1 MSTNELVDDGEYHRE
16 TQIHAIAKMSTTQ
29 ILFNS
34 PALHSLK
41 RDQLVKLCKI
51 HSLKASGKN
60 KELIVRLQL
69 HAKTL
74 PPDDPLSIATRSD
87 NLDAKPAADSEDEA
101 SDHSRTGSASVSA
114 NDTLSRP
121 SEQWEVVMDTIAEV
135 DEETLRSK
143 RGASDRQ
150 VDEFGTTTS
159 KGQFTAQHRT

>member
-1 MSTNELVDDGEYHRE
+1 MST
-16 TQIHAIAKMSTTQ
+16 TTQ

-51 HSLKASGKN
+51 HSLKASGKK
-60 KELIVRLQL
+60 KELVGRLQL

-87 NLDAKPAADSEDEA
+87 NPDAKPAADSGDEE
-101 SDHSRTGSASVSA
+101 SDHSREGNASMSI
-114 NDTLSRP
+114 NNTPSRP

-135 DEETLRSK
+135 DEETLRSN
-143 RGASDRQ
+143 RGASGRQ

-159 KGQFTAQHRT
+159 KGQSSAQRRSW